1 MARDSKEREILVV
14 TIAGRRRETLSP
26 SAVRRR
32 VLPSEALRRLKADL
46 GESSGLDPV
55 VAYAADLRAVIEEL
69 ERLTEADYDR
79 P

>member
-1 MARDSKEREILVV
+1 MRK
-14 TIAGRRRETLSP
+14 
-26 SAVRRR
+26 R

-79 P
+79 PDVEQEGAPRGLRLLRT

>member
-14 TIAGRRRETLSP
+14 TIAGRRSETLSP
-26 SAVRRR
+26 RAVRKR

-46 GESSGLDPV
+46 GKSSGIDPV
-55 VAYAADLRAVIEEL
+55 VAYAADLRAVIEEF

>member
-14 TIAGRRRETLSP
+14 TIAGRRSKTLSP
-26 SAVRRR
+26 RAVRKR

-46 GESSGLDPV
+46 GESSGIDPV

>member
-14 TIAGRRRETLSP
+14 TIAGRLSETLSP
-26 SAVRRR
+26 RAVRKR
-32 VLPSEALRRLKADL
+32 VLPAEALRRLKADL
-46 GESSGLDPV
+46 GESSGIDPV

>member
-14 TIAGRRRETLSP
+14 TIAGRLSETLSP
-26 SAVRRR
+26 RAVRKR
-32 VLPSEALRRLKADL
+32 VLPAEALRQLKADL
-46 GESSGLDPV
+46 GESSGIDPV